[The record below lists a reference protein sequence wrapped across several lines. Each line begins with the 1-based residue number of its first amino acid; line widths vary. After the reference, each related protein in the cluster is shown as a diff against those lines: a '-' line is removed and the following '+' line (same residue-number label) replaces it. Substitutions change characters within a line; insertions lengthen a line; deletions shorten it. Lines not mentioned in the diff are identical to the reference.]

1 MSTNSFIF
9 PLRQV
14 FILKKLLVSR
24 SKNIIFY
31 HKITIYLHK
40 VYFSEVHKLIFFL
53 FNGDSNLKLINF
65 LWCNL
70 LNNGINYGP
79 NLIKKIMV

>member
-9 PLRQV
+9 PSGRCYFKEIVGFTL
-14 FILKKLLVSR
+14 
-24 SKNIIFY
+24 KNIIFY

-40 VYFSEVHKLIFFL
+40 VYFSEVHKLIFFH